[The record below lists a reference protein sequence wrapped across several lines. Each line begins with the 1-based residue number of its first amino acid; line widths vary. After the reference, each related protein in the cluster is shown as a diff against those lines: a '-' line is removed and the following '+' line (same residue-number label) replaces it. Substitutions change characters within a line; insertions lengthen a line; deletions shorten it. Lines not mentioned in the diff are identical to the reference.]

1 MEWQFHP
8 EAEAEFI
15 ESAAYYEREVPGL
28 GRSFGR
34 VVSEALELLAAN
46 PAIGSPL
53 NGELRSFVLGSF
65 PYSLIYAPHGNLIF
79 VLAIAHSRRRP
90 GYWKARSPI

>member
-8 EAEAEFI
+8 EAESEFI
-15 ESAAYYEREVPGL
+15 ESAAYYENEVPGL

-46 PAIGSPL
+46 PAIGSSL
-53 NGELRSFVLGSF
+53 DGELRSFVLGSF
-65 PYSLIYAPHGNLIF
+65 PYSLIYAPHESLIF

-90 GYWKARSPI
+90 GYWKTRTPL